1 MPGWGS
7 PKPSWSSLVSAGSW
21 TGAAEAPGTGRGFL
35 EHPQLGWEVSPHAG
49 GAEPSVSL
57 SAEPLLI
64 PSLLFLAQ
72 QPRAVGFSV
81 FFFSFFSLPVN
92 SKSFPSFAFYSGM
105 LPAPFGFD
113 LH

>member
-1 MPGWGS
+1 MV
-7 PKPSWSSLVSAGSW
+7 SLRIS
-21 TGAAEAPGTGRGFL
+21 
-35 EHPQLGWEVSPHAG
+35 QLGWEVSPQAG

-57 SAEPLLI
+57 RTELLLI

-72 QPRAVGFSV
+72 QPHAVGFNV
-81 FFFSFFSLPVN
+81 FFFLPVN